1 MAVTNSIKD
10 IKLKNFNKT
19 VKRTLSSPDA
29 DKALTSFIYDLAS
42 PKKKI
47 LPVSIGALLKGAKFA
62 LTNPVS
68 SYNLAKLASSSD
80 IYLDSKFQKSV
91 LEKSEI

>member
-29 DKALTSFIYDLAS
+29 
-42 PKKKI
+42 
-47 LPVSIGALLKGAKFA
+47 
-62 LTNPVS
+62 
-68 SYNLAKLASSSD
+68 
-80 IYLDSKFQKSV
+80 
-91 LEKSEI
+91 ERH